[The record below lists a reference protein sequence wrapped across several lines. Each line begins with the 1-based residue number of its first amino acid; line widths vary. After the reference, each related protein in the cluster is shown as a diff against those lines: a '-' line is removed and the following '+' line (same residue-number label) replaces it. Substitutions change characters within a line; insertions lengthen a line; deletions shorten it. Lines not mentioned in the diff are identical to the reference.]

1 MGSPDASTTLGLT
14 RGFRSTNSLRLV
26 LWAKEPMCS
35 SPKKRVHSCSS
46 RNRNAAWASEERH
59 LGNDPAKQA
68 LKTSLET
75 DKGIGQRDVPQG
87 KVKVKVFFPF
97 WEGHQERKHTL
108 GLPGAATSPPHTE
121 AGAEWLLVVWL
132 NLHPPGSGAAAERG

>member
-1 MGSPDASTTLGLT
+1 MLFSQEKGSFLLLKEQECCLG
-14 RGFRSTNSLRLV
+14 
-26 LWAKEPMCS
+26 
-35 SPKKRVHSCSS
+35 HQ
-46 RNRNAAWASEERH
+46 ERH

-108 GLPGAATSPPHTE
+108 GLPGAATSPPCTE
-121 AGAEWLLVVWL
+121 AGAEWLLVVWP